1 MTNFKNVSS
10 GLNVE
15 VSMDL
20 STWLHRGFGIHLQY
34 DLCFGTNTTHP
45 PTALSPSLQPFT
57 PRHRGLHSTSSLHS
71 GEGAA
76 LSGWV
81 KHNGDGQE

>member
-57 PRHRGLHSTSSLHS
+57 PRHCGLHSTSSLHS

-76 LSGWV
+76 LSG
-81 KHNGDGQE
+81 